1 MPLAFDS
8 ISHGQ
13 VAFGFFNIESDMIL
27 LNRYFLWAEHFCH
40 SISEIAEKRQN
51 YADAISWEV
60 YTVKR
65 NEDVGNLMGAI
76 DGTDHRGFIG
86 EVYKLFPFPQRQAD
100 FKQKP
105 DGFKTRPTIEGLI
118 QKYATKTNIP
128 FIIDE
133 NGDRMSI
140 GEYVFNRA
148 SFLELIRYV
157 WLGGYPRWKGAV
169 GPDYVLAMK
178 RRIEKSKNPIFV
190 GLLLDD

>member
-1 MPLAFDS
+1 MPLQFES
-8 ISHGQ
+8 ISHGPI
-13 VAFGFFNIESDMIL
+13 AFGFFNIETDVLL
-27 LNRYFLWAEHFCH
+27 LNQYFLFANDFCH
-40 SISEIAEKRQN
+40 HIIHSSENDKETYEAP
-51 YADAISWEV
+51 WEV
-60 YTVKR
+60 YPIEK
-65 NEDVGNLMGAI
+65 EAEIGNLMGAI

-86 EVYKLFPFPQRQAD
+86 EVYKLFPFPQRQTD

-105 DGFKTRPTIEGLI
+105 DGFKTRPMIEGLI
-118 QKYATKTNIP
+118 QKYVTKESIP

-133 NGDRMSI
+133 NGGRISI

-157 WLGGYPRWKGAV
+157 WLGGYPRWKDAV
-169 GPDYVLAMK
+169 VPDYVLAMK